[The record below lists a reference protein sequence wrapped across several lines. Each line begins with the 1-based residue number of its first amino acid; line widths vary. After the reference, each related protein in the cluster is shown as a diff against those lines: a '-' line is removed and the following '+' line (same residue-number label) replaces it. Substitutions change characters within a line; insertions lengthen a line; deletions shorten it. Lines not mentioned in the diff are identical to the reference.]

1 MITGRKEEG
10 RDEGPA
16 VRIPPAEVKTRRPAA
31 PGGERDRSGKIIAEK
46 SENKSKKPEMR

>member
-16 VRIPPAEVKTRRPAA
+16 VRKPPAEVKTRRPAA
-31 PGGERDRSGKIIAEK
+31 LGGERDRSGKNAVGK
-46 SENKSKKPEMR
+46 SENKSKKPEML